1 MNPAVS
7 RFINRE
13 LSWLEFNQRV
23 LDEACDESVPLLE
36 RLNFL
41 AITASNLDEF
51 AMVRV
56 GSLRMLS
63 QKGSNTPDP
72 AGMTPD
78 QQLAAVSVRMHEMVK
93 NQYSHFN
100 KVLAPALAAAG
111 IKRQR
116 PADLHDRQHKVV
128 QHQFENE
135 IYTVLTPIAVTS
147 DEDCPWLLNQ
157 TLNMAVRLSPES
169 PEEKTFRFAIIPFAR
184 FGYRFITV
192 PSDGGYEYML
202 LEDVVEMFIQ
212 RFFPGEK
219 ILETAMFRI
228 TRNADLSIRDDLA
241 GDLLAE
247 MEEILDARKQAD
259 CVRLELAEK
268 TSDELLAFLQQLF
281 TVAQTEIYR
290 IDGPLDLSSQRRLN
304 ELQGFEHLK
313 YESWPPRRSTQI
325 DPTVSMFEILSRQ
338 DVLLCHPYESFEPVV
353 RLVEEAAADPD
364 VLAIKQILYRT
375 SSNSPIVS
383 ALMRAAQQGKY
394 VTAIVE
400 LKARFDE
407 ARNIEWAKNLEQAE
421 VQVIYGVKGL
431 KTHAKL
437 CVIVRRESHG
447 IQRYV
452 HFGTGNYNEN
462 TARLYSDI
470 SYLTSNEELAAD
482 ATSFFNAITGYSQPL
497 TFRRIEAAPLGLRDK
512 LLEMIRGET
521 ERKRHGQKATITAKF
536 NSLSDP
542 QIIEALYEASQEG
555 VKIRLNIR
563 GICCLRPG
571 VPGLSE
577 NISVVSIIDRY
588 LEHGRVL
595 WFYHGGDNRVFISSA
610 DWMSRNLDRRV
621 ELLVPIDDPACRD
634 RLISILEEYFLDTVK
649 AHRLLPDG
657 RYEPIKAVGRR
668 KRHRS
673 QESLYQQVTEAVN
686 QAEQSRRT
694 VFEPHRAPGTEQ

>member
-1 MNPAVS
+1 MNPAPS
-7 RFINRE
+7 RYINRE

-23 LDEACDESVPLLE
+23 LDESRDESVPLLE

-56 GSLRMLS
+56 GSLQMLAEE
-63 QKGSNTPDP
+63 GTNTLDP
-72 AGMTPD
+72 AGMTPE
-78 QQLAAVSVRMHEMVK
+78 QQLSAVSIRMHEMVRG
-93 NQYSHFN
+93 QYAHFN
-100 KVLAPALAAAG
+100 NSLSPALATAG
-111 IKRQR
+111 IKRLR
-116 PADLHDRQHKVV
+116 AADLNERQ
-128 QHQFENE
+128 QRFAQQLFENE
-135 IYTVLTPIAVTS
+135 IYTVLSPFAVTS

-157 TLNMAVRLSPES
+157 TLNMAVRLSPAGPDETV
-169 PEEKTFRFAIIPFAR
+169 PRYAIIPFGRVA
-184 FGYRFITV
+184 YRFFTL
-192 PSDGGYEYML
+192 PSEGGYEYML
-202 LEDVVEMFIQ
+202 LDDVVEMFIQ
-212 RFFPGEK
+212 QFFPGEE
-219 ILETAMFRI
+219 IHETAMFRL
-228 TRNADLSIRDDLA
+228 TRNADMSIRDDLA

-247 MEEILDARKQAD
+247 MEEVLDARKKAD
-259 CVRLELAEK
+259 CVRIEVAEQ

-281 TVAQTEIYR
+281 AVAKSDVYR
-290 IDGPLDLSSQRRLN
+290 IGGPLDLSSYRRLN
-304 ELQGFEHLK
+304 DVQGFEHLK
-313 YESWPPRRSTQI
+313 YESWPPKPSTQI
-325 DPTVSMFEILSRQ
+325 DPTVSLFDILSRQ

-353 RLVEEAAADPD
+353 RLIEAAAADPD

-407 ARNIEWAKNLEQAE
+407 ARNIEWARNFEQSD

-437 CVIVRRESHG
+437 CVIVRREAHG
-447 IQRYV
+447 IQRYL

-470 SYLTSNEELAAD
+470 SYMTSNEELAKD
-482 ATSFFNAITGYSQPL
+482 ASSFFNAITGYSQPQK
-497 TFRRIEAAPLGLRDK
+497 FRKIEAAPIGLRDK
-512 LLEMIRGET
+512 LLEMIHGET
-521 ERKRHGQKATITAKF
+521 ERKRHGQRGAITAKF

-542 QIIEALYEASQEG
+542 DMIEALYEASQAG
-555 VKIRLNIR
+555 VKIRLNVR

-588 LEHGRVL
+588 LEHGRIL

-621 ELLVPIDDPACRD
+621 ELLVPIDDPPCRD

-649 AHRLLPDG
+649 SHRLLPDG
-657 RYEPIKAVGRR
+657 RYESVKPVGRR

-673 QESLYQQVTEAVN
+673 QESLYLQIKDAVDL
-686 QAEQSRRT
+686 AEQSRRT
-694 VFEPHRAPGTEQ
+694 VFEPHRAPGAGE